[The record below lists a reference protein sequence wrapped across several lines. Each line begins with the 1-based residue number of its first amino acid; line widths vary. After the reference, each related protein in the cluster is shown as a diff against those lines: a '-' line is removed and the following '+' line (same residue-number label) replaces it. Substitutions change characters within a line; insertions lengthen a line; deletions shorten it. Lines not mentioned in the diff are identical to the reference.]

1 VKRLI
6 VLRSIKNKGGVR
18 LDDNKIRIFGA
29 RRTNV
34 TGLNAREPC
43 AEELAP
49 KSVESD
55 NLGLNKAVIRCRCTE
70 EFPGVRDAGRHL
82 PRAKKGRVCGFD
94 SGE

>member
-1 VKRLI
+1 MDRAVAS
-6 VLRSIKNKGGVR
+6 RSKTKGEVR
-18 LDDNKIRIFGA
+18 LDDNKIHVFGA

-49 KSVESD
+49 KSVETD
-55 NLGLNKAVIRCRCTE
+55 NLGLNKAVIRSLGTV
-70 EFPGVRDAGRHL
+70 EFPRVLDVL
-82 PRAKKGRVCGFD
+82 RAKEGRVCGFD